1 MKREKLGLWGA
12 MEFLFLSFIIQ
23 KMSCLERL
31 PSGLVRMLK
40 ISSSLKGIG
49 LIDQVIVMLILMVR
63 IILVLIF
70 SCIIMSLTIK
80 PTHPAGA
87 A

>member
-1 MKREKLGLWGA
+1 M
-12 MEFLFLSFIIQ
+12 
-23 KMSCLERL
+23 
-31 PSGLVRMLK
+31 VRMLK

-70 SCIIMSLTIK
+70 NCITMSLTIK